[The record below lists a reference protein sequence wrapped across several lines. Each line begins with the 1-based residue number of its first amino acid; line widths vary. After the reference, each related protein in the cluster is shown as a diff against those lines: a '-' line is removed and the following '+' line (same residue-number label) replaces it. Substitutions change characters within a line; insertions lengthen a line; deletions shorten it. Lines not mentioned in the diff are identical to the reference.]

1 VDVRR
6 RATATADGED
16 RLRNVTEVVAPH
28 GADPAAMASSEP
40 PANHLPASHSQSTTT
55 PSPAPSA
62 PGGEEGSTAAEAGI
76 VQQLREELAEVRA
89 DAARER

>member
-1 VDVRR
+1 MRR

-16 RLRNVTEVVAPH
+16 RLRNVTEVVAPR

-40 PANHLPASHSQSTTT
+40 PADHLPASNSQSTT
-55 PSPAPSA
+55 PSPAPSPA
-62 PGGEEGSTAAEAGI
+62 PGGEEGSVAAETGI
-76 VQQLREELAEVRA
+76 VQQLRQELAGVRA